1 MGLGAPS
8 SWPPTA
14 GAAPAP
20 PLETAGAAPAAATAA
35 ATPASTSEQQLVKVP
50 PQSHFFSLAPSLAL
64 ALQEG
69 GNADAAAVVPQEEE
83 AKPHLPRDDDS

>member
-20 PLETAGAAPAAATAA
+20 PLETAGAAAATAA
-35 ATPASTSEQQLVKVP
+35 TTPASTSEQQLVKVP

-69 GNADAAAVVPQEEE
+69 GNADAAAVVPQEE